1 MNICLA
7 KLKSYL
13 WIKQAFRKEKIHY
26 CSNYTNAQNTDYQL
40 FKRQFSR
47 LIFLL
52 YSHLFEGA
60 KPLYQ
65 GNLPE

>member
-26 CSNYTNAQNTDYQL
+26 CSIYTNAQLTEYKHI
-40 FKRQFSR
+40 KRLFSR

-52 YSHLFEGA
+52 YSHLFGGV
-60 KPLYQ
+60 KPLYP